1 MIIIKV
7 VNRILMIHR
16 KMHVFWLIHKGFF
29 INIKYYQLI
38 FIELFINKIVNYA
51 YDETKGNELS
61 IDHCIMILM
70 KE

>member
-1 MIIIKV
+1 
-7 VNRILMIHR
+7 
-16 KMHVFWLIHKGFF
+16 MHVFWLIHKGFF

-70 KE
+70 I